1 VPGSLVGDSIDDPEV
16 PPMPNLR
23 RRIAASASAP
33 TQALRGFLATEV
45 AGGLLLAVAA
55 VVALVWAN
63 SPWSASYQTVWET
76 PVVASVG
83 RHSLS
88 LDLRHWVNDGLMALF
103 FLVVALE
110 IKREL
115 LQGELRDRRAAVL
128 PVVAAIGGMA
138 VPAAIYL
145 SLNVGGSGSDGWGIP
160 MATDIAFALGVL
172 ALVARSAPPAVRL
185 FLLTL
190 AIVDD
195 IGAILVI
202 AAFYSSDLAVGWL
215 AVAGATLAFVWS
227 CRRAGFTAPALFAGL
242 GIGLWLALH
251 ASGVHATLAGV
262 LMGLLVPATPA
273 MTREIVRSRSD
284 DLLDV
289 FSPAAA
295 EETVRLARRSVSELE
310 WLEHRLH
317 GWTSFLI
324 VPLFALANAGVSM
337 SSESLGDA
345 MTSRVTLGVVAGLV
359 LGKAL
364 GISGAAWLACRLG
377 IADLPENVTWRQIA
391 GVAFLGGI
399 GFTVSIFIAGLAFH
413 DGVVT
418 DEAKIG
424 IVAASLLASFG
435 GWLLLRTASE
445 VE

>member
-1 VPGSLVGDSIDDPEV
+1 
-16 PPMPNLR
+16 MPNLR
-23 RRIAASASAP
+23 SRLAASASAP
-33 TQALRGFLATEV
+33 TQALRGFLVTEV

-55 VVALVWAN
+55 VIALVWAN

-83 RHSLS
+83 RHSLH

-128 PVVAAIGGMA
+128 PVAAAIGGMA

-145 SLNVGGSGSDGWGIP
+145 FLNIGGSGSDGWGIP

-172 ALVARSAPPAVRL
+172 ALVARSAPSGVRL

-202 AAFYSSDLAVGWL
+202 AVFYSSDLAMGWL

-242 GIGLWLALH
+242 GIGLWVALH

-262 LMGLLVPATPA
+262 LMGLLVPATP
-273 MTREIVRSRSD
+273 S
-284 DLLDV
+284 
-289 FSPAAA
+289 
-295 EETVRLARRSVSELE
+295 
-310 WLEHRLH
+310 
-317 GWTSFLI
+317 
-324 VPLFALANAGVSM
+324 
-337 SSESLGDA
+337 
-345 MTSRVTLGVVAGLV
+345 
-359 LGKAL
+359 
-364 GISGAAWLACRLG
+364 
-377 IADLPENVTWRQIA
+377 
-391 GVAFLGGI
+391 
-399 GFTVSIFIAGLAFH
+399 
-413 DGVVT
+413 
-418 DEAKIG
+418 
-424 IVAASLLASFG
+424 
-435 GWLLLRTASE
+435 
-445 VE
+445 